1 MATVDVQLDSL
12 RESLEADGYD
22 LRVDSLEGGRL
33 TLSIL
38 ANDGACEE
46 CLVPKPIMIELV
58 KQALEDQSPVA
69 EVVLHYPT
77 DA

>member
-1 MATVDVQLDSL
+1 MASVDTQLDGL

-33 TLSIL
+33 TLSIV
-38 ANDGACEE
+38 ANEGACEE
-46 CLVPKPIMIELV
+46 CLVPKTIMTELV
-58 KQALEDQSPVA
+58 KQSLSDGSGVTDV
-69 EVVLHYPT
+69 EVHYPT